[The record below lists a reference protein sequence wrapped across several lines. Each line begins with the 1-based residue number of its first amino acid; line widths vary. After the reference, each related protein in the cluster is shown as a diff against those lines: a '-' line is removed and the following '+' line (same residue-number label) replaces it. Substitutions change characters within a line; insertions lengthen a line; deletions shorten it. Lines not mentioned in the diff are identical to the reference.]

1 MASCGPPP
9 RAAATPAAAA
19 VTAAARAAATPGA
32 AEIHATATPSI
43 EQRYRQYKQL
53 YFGGGFPRYSSSC
66 PHPRFDIDTHETS
79 LQLSVRRCPLSGP
92 TSRSCTGGSIRGT
105 NKGKNVVLPAS
116 PRRQGVSSAHPQR
129 YQAFDSTSAQGIMNL
144 LRSRPLRRTCS
155 AYRPTSQVVS

>member
-66 PHPRFDIDTHETS
+66 PHPGFDIAIQEGERRSNYGQKMSPIWAYFTKLHRRFRPRDEPGQERHAAYVAGTAK
-79 LQLSVRRCPLSGP
+79 SVVCTP
-92 TSRSCTGGSIRGT
+92 TT
-105 NKGKNVVLPAS
+105 V
-116 PRRQGVSSAHPQR
+116 PR
-129 YQAFDSTSAQGIMNL
+129 L
-144 LRSRPLRRTCS
+144 
-155 AYRPTSQVVS
+155 